1 MVFLRLCG
9 GIGGGGNDT
18 LQKKCHKGRTK
29 FSPINFMTAEEVFVG
44 RDGKYSSL
52 SPLYA
57 KGREGYFSAEE
68 QGHTKGSVLYAL
80 SIKPT
85 CCAEKKGKGCRTST
99 VNEFPSVWRNRKN
112 FAPTENPSFL
122 FVSTFF
128 SLSSPSAGKLNASP
142 KKCKRRC
149 IVGN

>member
-29 FSPINFMTAEEVFVG
+29 FSPINFMTAEEVFVVG

-57 KGREGYFSAEE
+57 KGGRVIFRRKSKDTQRA
-68 QGHTKGSVLYAL
+68 LFYAL

-85 CCAEKKGKGCRTST
+85 CCAEKKGKGCTST

-112 FAPTENPSFL
+112 FAPTENPSLL
-122 FVSTFF
+122 FVSTFSF
-128 SLSSPSAGKLNASP
+128 FVISI
-142 KKCKRRC
+142 RRETQY
-149 IVGN
+149 

>member
-9 GIGGGGNDT
+9 GIGGGNDT

-68 QGHTKGSVLYAL
+68 QGHTKGSVLCSLYKTNL
-80 SIKPT
+80 LRR
-85 CCAEKKGKGCRTST
+85 KKGKD
-99 VNEFPSVWRNRKN
+99 VVPV
-112 FAPTENPSFL
+112 P
-122 FVSTFF
+122 
-128 SLSSPSAGKLNASP
+128 
-142 KKCKRRC
+142 
-149 IVGN
+149 

>member
-1 MVFLRLCG
+1 MRLCG
-9 GIGGGGNDT
+9 GIGGGGGNDT

-68 QGHTKGSVLYAL
+68 QGHTKGSVLYSKTNL
-80 SIKPT
+80 LRR
-85 CCAEKKGKGCRTST
+85 KKGKGCRTST

-112 FAPTENPSFL
+112 FAPTETRPS
-122 FVSTFF
+122 
-128 SLSSPSAGKLNASP
+128 SLSRLFFHCHLHPP
-142 KKCKRRC
+142 
-149 IVGN
+149 GNSILAQKSISGDA